1 MRAMLME
8 RIVLSNKVEK
18 KAGPI
23 TKAGRGVVRCGWRG
37 GPKDGGVLPNPLS
50 SGELVVPHLAASR
63 PHQRFPEQN

>member
-23 TKAGRGVVRCGWRG
+23 TKAGRGTVR
-37 GPKDGGVLPNPLS
+37 
-50 SGELVVPHLAASR
+50 AATGKL
-63 PHQRFPEQN
+63 